1 MKTSAHSTT
10 STKLTHWANQLEA
23 RGLTPIA
30 IPLLDVLQ
38 VWGFVGGQLLWMLA
52 PLFGQSS
59 LASLAEILEE
69 PEMLGELQA
78 QLIKRE
84 HNCG

>member
-1 MKTSAHSTT
+1 MKTSEHLTT
-10 STKLTHWANQLEA
+10 STKLTRWANQLEA

-69 PEMLGELQA
+69 PETLGELQA

>member
-1 MKTSAHSTT
+1 LKTAEHVTT
-10 STKLTHWANQLEA
+10 STTLTRWANQLEA
-23 RGLTPIA
+23 RGLTSLA
-30 IPLLDVLQ
+30 IPLLDVLK

-52 PLFGQSS
+52 PLFAPSS

-78 QLIKRE
+78 QLIERE
-84 HNCG
+84 HSRG

>member
-1 MKTSAHSTT
+1 MKTSQH
-10 STKLTHWANQLEA
+10 LTISPQLTRWANQLEV

-52 PLFGQSS
+52 PLVGQST
-59 LASLAEILEE
+59 LAPLAEALEE
-69 PEMLGELQA
+69 PEALSELQA
-78 QLIKRE
+78 HLIGRE
-84 HNCG
+84 HNRG